1 MASGPESS
9 GVVGKIMIHAEGDA
23 GRSDRPG
30 ASNPTEA
37 RTREEGPFR
46 LHRHFLP
53 QPMAQAIFDILAEDE
68 GLRFRAESV
77 GTEALEGKAKA
88 ENAVAALEKAGIY
101 PGLHSVKW

>member
-1 MASGPESS
+1 
-9 GVVGKIMIHAEGDA
+9 
-23 GRSDRPG
+23 
-30 ASNPTEA
+30 
-37 RTREEGPFR
+37 
-46 LHRHFLP
+46 
-53 QPMAQAIFDILAEDE
+53 MAQAIFDILAEDE